1 MLRPYLPVR
10 STADLA
16 HAVRGDCYIYRKTA
30 RGERLHYLIAP
41 LNRQALT
48 FTLEDSRSS
57 EDVLPPRAMP
67 QIFDQLFRGRKLLG
81 EGSVGFRLNRGELR
95 QVVDFLGKILDLL
108 LVGIDLL
115 VTTGELVTKGA
126 ISESARDSNSR

>member
-1 MLRPYLPVR
+1 
-10 STADLA
+10 
-16 HAVRGDCYIYRKTA
+16 
-30 RGERLHYLIAP
+30 
-41 LNRQALT
+41 
-48 FTLEDSRSS
+48 
-57 EDVLPPRAMP
+57 MP

-108 LVGIDLL
+108 LVGVDLL